1 MNLPYRDDLP
11 DRVTSLLL
19 PSGDDEDD
27 EKARGSELNRVHFAN
42 RNDFVEWKKFSPKTV
57 RRHTIRTATPVHLAI
72 LEKKPLSTSNCPVT
86 STQMRG
92 YQEHEK
98 KIFAGKFEFLTAR
111 FDF

>member
-72 LEKKPLSTSNCPVT
+72 LKKKPLSTINCAKHANAINC
-86 STQMRG
+86 SAADDGCKMKR
-92 YQEHEK
+92 
-98 KIFAGKFEFLTAR
+98 FLPGNLN
-111 FDF
+111 F